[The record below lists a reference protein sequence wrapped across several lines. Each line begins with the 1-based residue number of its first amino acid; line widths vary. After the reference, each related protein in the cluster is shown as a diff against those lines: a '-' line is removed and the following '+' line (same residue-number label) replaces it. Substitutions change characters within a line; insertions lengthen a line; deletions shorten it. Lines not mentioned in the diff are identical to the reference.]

1 GARARRAGSGQ
12 ELEPGDPM
20 SSQAPPERRSR
31 RDIDGGQT
39 TTAARSPSWTPSQ
52 TTARQP
58 SRRAQR
64 SVCSTRTS
72 NAPSRRGTKC
82 PCLQSTGTFA
92 FVRGFMSSARA
103 PRAWILYLGLSVLV
117 LAAYAPA
124 LGGSFLWDDHTLIL
138 DSPLVRGRS
147 SLGAFFDSAFW
158 EVDASELRARGYYR
172 PLTILSFA
180 IDHALHGTNA
190 AGFHLTNVML
200 HATNTVLLAVLLAR
214 AGMAPVKSALA
225 ALLWALVPR
234 LTEAV
239 AWISGRT
246 DVLATTFVLAALV
259 VALPKSSAPRRW

>member
-1 GARARRAGSGQ
+1 LVRAGPRKPRDERGWFPPHEPCAPRTEHGAPRAPAEALTGARARRAGSGQ

-117 LAAYAPA
+117 L
-124 LGGSFLWDDHTLIL
+124 
-138 DSPLVRGRS
+138 
-147 SLGAFFDSAFW
+147 
-158 EVDASELRARGYYR
+158 
-172 PLTILSFA
+172 
-180 IDHALHGTNA
+180 
-190 AGFHLTNVML
+190 
-200 HATNTVLLAVLLAR
+200 
-214 AGMAPVKSALA
+214 
-225 ALLWALVPR
+225 
-234 LTEAV
+234 
-239 AWISGRT
+239 
-246 DVLATTFVLAALV
+246 
-259 VALPKSSAPRRW
+259 